1 MWGPAIRRTIQTYRH
16 RKAGERS
23 RKFYYKPAGGIV
35 RTGFTISRYWN
46 QHPTWFFSLDAQL
59 QAELIADYK
68 LSHMKTPDIEKN
80 KKRFQIERVKSQ
92 HERFKRR
99 GAE

>member
-1 MWGPAIRRTIQTYRH
+1 
-16 RKAGERS
+16 
-23 RKFYYKPAGGIV
+23 
-35 RTGFTISRYWN
+35 
-46 QHPTWFFSLDAQL
+46 LDAQL

-68 LSHMKTPDIEKN
+68 LSHTKPAEIEKN
-80 KKRFQIERVKSQ
+80 KKRFQIQRVKSQ

>member
-1 MWGPAIRRTIQTYRH
+1 
-16 RKAGERS
+16 
-23 RKFYYKPAGGIV
+23 
-35 RTGFTISRYWN
+35 
-46 QHPTWFFSLDAQL
+46 LDAQL

>member
-1 MWGPAIRRTIQTYRH
+1 
-16 RKAGERS
+16 
-23 RKFYYKPAGGIV
+23 
-35 RTGFTISRYWN
+35 
-46 QHPTWFFSLDAQL
+46 LDAQL

-68 LSHMKTPDIEKN
+68 MNHTKPEDIEKK
-80 KKRFQIERVKSQ
+80 KKRYQMERVKSK